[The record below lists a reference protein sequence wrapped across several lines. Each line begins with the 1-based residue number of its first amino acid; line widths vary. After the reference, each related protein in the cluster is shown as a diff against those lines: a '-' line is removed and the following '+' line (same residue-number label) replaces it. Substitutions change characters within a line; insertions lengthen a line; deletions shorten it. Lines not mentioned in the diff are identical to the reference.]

1 MTWIM
6 EIQLAYGGSHLQ
18 VTLPKSV
25 TVDSFA
31 PAYVKSPVGYSE
43 FVAECDRSGA
53 EQFLSAS
60 SLLFVVNDGFRHTP
74 TEQVLGWIEQRHP
87 GVVDHAHFLIA
98 TGTHKPPTE
107 DHYRT
112 IFGRFLERVRP
123 RLHFHVATDR
133 ASMVQVGVD
142 SFDQSVL
149 VNKLALDFER
159 IVVIGSVEPHYF
171 AGYTGGRKGIFPGL
185 CDIAT
190 TERNHNMAN
199 SLEAAP
205 LKLEGN
211 PVAEHLQSLLPM
223 VSNLKILSIQLVAD
237 VSHRIGAVCI
247 GELEK
252 SFTRAVEIAEKM
264 YAHRITEPYD
274 AVLCEV
280 LPPID
285 NNLYQVQKAVENC
298 HAAVVDGGLL
308 LNIAACREGIGSD
321 FFFNEAARWDSANN
335 RPGDGVYR
343 FGSHK
348 LTRMVLHQRRIRVC
362 LKSELPDSVVSTVYY
377 HPIDDIAEYLG
388 GKLNGNSRVAVV
400 HDAAHTVLSTNDTIQ
415 STASTREKVI

>member
-1 MTWIM
+1 M

-31 PAYVKSPVGYSE
+31 PVYVGSPVGYPE
-43 FVAECDRSGA
+43 FSIECDRSGA

-107 DHYRT
+107 DHSRT

-123 RLHFHVATDR
+123 RLHFHVATDNT
-133 ASMVQVGVD
+133 SMVQVGVD
-142 SFDQSVL
+142 SFDQPVF
-149 VNKLALDFER
+149 VNRLLFKFER

-185 CDIAT
+185 TDLAT

-205 LKLEGN
+205 LKLHGN

-223 VSNLKILSIQLVAD
+223 IGDLNILSIQLVAD
-237 VSHRIGAVCI
+237 ASHRVGAICI
-247 GELEK
+247 GDLEK
-252 SFTRAVEIAEKM
+252 SFTRAVAVAEKM
-264 YAHRITEPYD
+264 YAHLVEKPYD
-274 AVLCEV
+274 AMLCEI
-280 LPPID
+280 LPPLD
-285 NNLYQVQKAVENC
+285 NNLYQAQKAVENC
-298 HAAVVDGGLL
+298 QAGVADSGTLMNV
-308 LNIAACREGIGSD
+308 AACNEGIGSD
-321 FFFNEAARWDSANN
+321 FFFNEAARWDATNN

-362 LKSELPDSVVSTVYY
+362 LKSELPDLVATTVFY
-377 HPIDDIAEYLG
+377 HPVEQIDDYLAARL
-388 GKLNGNSRVAVV
+388 KPNSRVAVV
-400 HDAAHTVLSTNDTIQ
+400 HDAAHTVLYSRLSTYTTD
-415 STASTREKVI
+415 SKEKKVT